1 MTTQMRVGIEVGGTF
16 TDIVSVHDG
25 RLRIAK
31 VPSVPS
37 SPDVGAM
44 NALSALGIAPST
56 ISDLV
61 HGSTVATNAVLERK
75 GARIAMLVTTGTRD
89 ILALQRHSRS
99 SIYNLHYRKPRPVV
113 PRNDIFEISGRLD
126 AMGAE
131 VTPVDIDAVVAQ
143 AEAVVAEGVHEVI
156 VICFLN
162 AYRNPAHEQAAR
174 AAVERVAPDLP
185 VLCSHEVSREFRE
198 YERASTTVLAGFV
211 QPVIKGYLDRFAK
224 MLEDD
229 GFEGRFSVMQSNGGR
244 MPAETMARQPITAL
258 LSGPAAGV
266 VGALKAAQQSG
277 ISDIITLDVGGTSAD
292 VSMVEDGRPGLAA
305 EMHIDGLP
313 IRTPVVD
320 IATVG
325 AGGGSIGWIDDG
337 GMLRVGPQSAGADPG
352 PASYGRGGVV
362 PTVTDANLVRGSL
375 REASFEEI
383 GFKVSR
389 SAAVE
394 VFEGLASELDMSC
407 EDAAEAVIRI
417 AEANIVRA
425 IQQVYTA
432 RGKDPRDFAL
442 VVYGGAG
449 ALHAAQIAAA
459 LEIPRVLVPPNAGVL
474 SAAGLL
480 GSDYQHF
487 SVATERFPLIDET
500 LPQIRSIATR
510 LVNEAADYLA
520 SEGLTGTPQV
530 EVTLEMRYVGQA
542 FEISVPV
549 SAKTETWSVATLAQ
563 GFAQAHH
570 SIFEFSK
577 DEGAQI
583 EVVSYRVGMRVLS
596 PDMPITPREAEH
608 KIDPVIAKDWIV
620 REKGA
625 DCPCR
630 VLRALGLGS
639 EPQPGPLLVEDG
651 TTTAFVPVGWTA
663 RRDAASNIILELGG
677 A

>member
-1 MTTQMRVGIEVGGTF
+1 VGIEVGGTF
-16 TDIVSVHDG
+16 TDIVSVQDG

-305 EMHIDGLP
+305 EMLIDGLP

-389 SAAVE
+389 SAAVK

-432 RGKDPRDFAL
+432 RGKDPRDFTL

-487 SVATERFPLIDET
+487 SVATERFPLTDET

-549 SAKTETWSVATLAQ
+549 SAETDTWSVATLAQ

-577 DEGAQI
+577 DESAQI

-596 PDMPITPREAEH
+596 PDMPITPREAEQQ
-608 KIDPVIAKDWIV
+608 IDPVIAKDWIV
-620 REKGA
+620 REKGT

-630 VLRALGLGS
+630 VLRARGLDS
-639 EPQPGPLLVEDG
+639 DPQPGPLLVEDG